1 MPRASTRSTR
11 SSAGAASTRSA
22 SGGGGARASTTTS
35 RASSAA
41 AAAHHNADIPD
52 ETPDNALRTQVA
64 AVFRDAQRTTA
75 THRKLAVTLR
85 KIQEAC
91 CYEPTSVR
99 KPSGGAGAGGGS
111 ASIADFDE
119 DDFNAEFTRCA
130 LRVMPIK
137 KSEGVG
143 EKTVRFI
150 GLFLRHAVDKDNE
163 VAGEVD
169 EDASTM
175 PETPG
180 TRLTTQLM
188 ETALPLLAGK
198 DKFVRYRATQLISH
212 IINSL
217 DAIDDDLFQK
227 LRAGLLKRIRD
238 KEAMVRAQ
246 AVLGLGRLAGN
257 QMEAEEGEDS
267 DESDSDGRDAGSA
280 GLLERLLEVL
290 QNDPSADVR
299 RSLLVNLPILPST
312 LPFLLERA
320 RDQDA
325 ATRRAVYSRLLPA
338 LGDFRHL
345 SLSMREKLL
354 RWGLRDRDENVR
366 KAAGRLFRERWIEDC
381 AGTAPPAETGQPAEV
396 SPPNLDALLELLERI
411 DVVNA
416 GGEHGVGLEA
426 MRGFWEGRPDYRE
439 AMFFDDAFFETLSAE
454 SVFVVRTFND
464 FCRHEGGGKFESLV
478 EEKLP
483 EVTKV
488 AFYLERYI
496 KVLVDAIQR
505 AEEKQQQRGESEESD
520 EENEEEDDEGDT
532 AEQEFIVEQLL
543 HIVLTLD
550 YSDEVGRRK
559 MFSLLR
565 QTLSIPQLP
574 EEVTKLTVSALRD
587 ICAPDA
593 AGEKEFCSIV
603 LEAVADV
610 HDTIVDEAE
619 GDDDGLPEND
629 DESFHSARSEVSGDT
644 TPTRANGGG
653 GAGGAG
659 GKGGKKGTPESEEE
673 AARKAI
679 REIMINMKCLH
690 IVQCMLSNVAGDL
703 QQNDHLVAMLNNLV
717 VPAVRSHEAPVRE
730 RGLVCLGL
738 CSLLDRSLAEEN
750 LTLFIHFFAK
760 GHTELQITALHI
772 LTDILNVHGAQLL
785 SSNPALLKVYVKALR
800 SGAKHPEVQAAA
812 TVAASKLLLGRV
824 VSDAD
829 VSAELLKTLVIA
841 YFEPASAGNQSVRQA
856 LNYFLPVFSYAR
868 AENQDLMRRV
878 ALDALHTLYNVRE
891 GFDDDDADI
900 EDEMVSLS
908 TIAACLVDWTDPRK
922 CYSPGGVGGFGL
934 AGIGGGAGAGGAGG
948 LAEAEKKNVP
958 ADVHLDF
965 AEDILERL
973 SGNAPKEEKKIIA
986 ALLGKLYVSPA
997 SSEDRTRDVYTIVS
1011 DAVDAQLLPDTASRN
1026 ALYKIHVSLGK
1037 IVNNLDAVA
1046 AAALSAATAEKEAAM
1061 GGKYRRSVSRASS
1074 VAGDHAGGSAS
1085 VGVSAA
1091 PSTTGRRSVSRE
1103 EDDKTGVLPS
1113 LEEEGY
1119 DQDDDEEEEE
1129 VEDLKDVKIK
1139 EEDMDEDMDDDV
1151 SDAGT
1156 VVRNRMGT
1164 EMSSAGGDL
1173 DEEEEEE
1180 L

>member
-1 MPRASTRSTR
+1 L
-11 SSAGAASTRSA
+11 
-22 SGGGGARASTTTS
+22 
-35 RASSAA
+35 
-41 AAAHHNADIPD
+41 NVDVPD
-52 ETPDNALRTQVA
+52 ETPDNTLRPQVA
-64 AVFRDAQRTTA
+64 TVFREAQRTTA
-75 THRKLAVTLR
+75 SHRKLAVTLR

-91 CYEPTSVR
+91 CYEPTAT
-99 KPSGGAGAGGGS
+99 KKS
-111 ASIADFDE
+111 ATAAAVSDFDE
-119 DDFNAEFTRCA
+119 DDFNTEFVRCV

-143 EKTVRFI
+143 EKTIRFI
-150 GLFLRHAVDKDNE
+150 GLFLRHAIDKDNE
-163 VAGEVD
+163 VAGEAD
-169 EDASTM
+169 GDASTM

-180 TRLTTQLM
+180 TRLTTHLM
-188 ETALPLLAGK
+188 ETILPLLTAK
-198 DKFVRYRATQLISH
+198 DKFVRYRSTQLISH

-227 LRAGLLKRIRD
+227 LRSGLLRRIRD

-257 QMEAEEGEDS
+257 QIEAEPNSDDS
-267 DESDSDGRDAGSA
+267 DDDAAS
-280 GLLERLLEVL
+280 GLLEKLLEVV

-299 RSLLVNLPILPST
+299 RSLLVNLPILPNT

-381 AGTAPPAETGQPAEV
+381 AGTPPPAETGQPAEV
-396 SPPNLDALLELLERI
+396 SPPSLDALLELLERI
-411 DVVNA
+411 HVVNS
-416 GGEHGVGLEA
+416 GVENGVALEA
-426 MRGFWEGRPDYRE
+426 MKGFWDGRPDYRE
-439 AMFFDDAFFETLSAE
+439 AMVFDDNFFETLSAE

-464 FCRHEGGGKFESLV
+464 FCRHEGNGKFESLI

-488 AFYLERYI
+488 AFYLERYV
-496 KVLVDAIQR
+496 KVLIDAIQR
-505 AEEKQQQRGESEESD
+505 IEEQEVEED
-520 EENEEEDDEGDT
+520 EEEDT

-543 HIVLTLD
+543 HMALTLD

-565 QTLSIPQLP
+565 QTLSIPELP
-574 EEVTKLTVSALRD
+574 DEVTKLTVTVLRD

-610 HDTIVDEAE
+610 HDTIADEIP
-619 GDDDGLPEND
+619 DND
-629 DESFHSARSEVSGDT
+629 DESFHSARSEVSNDS
-644 TPTRANGGG
+644 TPT
-653 GAGGAG
+653 
-659 GKGGKKGTPESEEE
+659 KKGKSKTPELSEEE
-673 AARKAI
+673 AAKKAI
-679 REIMINMKCLH
+679 KEIMINMKCLH

-750 LTLFIHFFAK
+750 LTLFMHFFQK
-760 GHTELQITALHI
+760 GHTALQITALHL

-785 SSNPALLKVYVKALR
+785 SSNPTLLKVYIKALR

-824 VSDAD
+824 VSDHE
-829 VSAELLKTLVIA
+829 VSAELLKTLVVA

-856 LNYFLPVFSYAR
+856 LNYFLPVFCYSR
-868 AENQDLMRRV
+868 AENQDLMRCV

-900 EDEMVSLS
+900 DDEMVSLS
-908 TIAACLVDWTDPRK
+908 AIAACLVDWTDPRK
-922 CYSPGGVGGFGL
+922 CYSPGSGSADV
-934 AGIGGGAGAGGAGG
+934 
-948 LAEAEKKNVP
+948 EKKHVN

-965 AEDILERL
+965 ATDILERL
-973 SGNAPKEEKKIIA
+973 GGNVPSMFPPP
-986 ALLGKLYVSPA
+986 SP
-997 SSEDRTRDVYTIVS
+997 
-1011 DAVDAQLLPDTASRN
+1011 PF
-1026 ALYKIHVSLGK
+1026 
-1037 IVNNLDAVA
+1037 
-1046 AAALSAATAEKEAAM
+1046 SA
-1061 GGKYRRSVSRASS
+1061 R
-1074 VAGDHAGGSAS
+1074 
-1085 VGVSAA
+1085 
-1091 PSTTGRRSVSRE
+1091 
-1103 EDDKTGVLPS
+1103 
-1113 LEEEGY
+1113 
-1119 DQDDDEEEEE
+1119 
-1129 VEDLKDVKIK
+1129 
-1139 EEDMDEDMDDDV
+1139 
-1151 SDAGT
+1151 
-1156 VVRNRMGT
+1156 
-1164 EMSSAGGDL
+1164 
-1173 DEEEEEE
+1173 
-1180 L
+1180 

>member
-1 MPRASTRSTR
+1 M
-11 SSAGAASTRSA
+11 
-22 SGGGGARASTTTS
+22 
-35 RASSAA
+35 
-41 AAAHHNADIPD
+41 
-52 ETPDNALRTQVA
+52 A
-64 AVFRDAQRTTA
+64 AVFREAQRTTA
-75 THRKLAVTLR
+75 SHRKLAVTLR
-85 KIQEAC
+85 KLQEAC
-91 CYEPTSVR
+91 CYEPTSV
-99 KPSGGAGAGGGS
+99 KKSTAAAAA
-111 ASIADFDE
+111 ASDFDE
-119 DDFNAEFTRCA
+119 DDFNAELVRCV

-143 EKTVRFI
+143 EKTIRFI
-150 GLFLRHAVDKDNE
+150 GLFLRHSIDKDNE
-163 VAGEVD
+163 AMGELD

-180 TRLTTQLM
+180 TRLTTHLM
-188 ETALPLLAGK
+188 ETILPLLAAK
-198 DKFVRYRATQLISH
+198 DKFVRYRSTQLISH

-227 LRAGLLKRIRD
+227 LRGGLLKRIRD

-257 QMEAEEGEDS
+257 QMDAEPDS
-267 DESDSDGRDAGSA
+267 DDSDDAAS
-280 GLLERLLEVL
+280 GLLDKLLEVL

-381 AGTAPPAETGQPAEV
+381 AGTPPPAESGQAAEV

-416 GGEHGVGLEA
+416 GGENGVGLEA
-426 MRGFWEGRPDYRE
+426 MKGFWDGRPDYRE
-439 AMFFDDAFFETLSAE
+439 AMFFDDNFFETLSAE

-464 FCRHEGGGKFESLV
+464 FCRNEGNGKYESLI

-488 AFYLERYI
+488 AFYLERYV
-496 KVLVDAIQR
+496 KVLIDAIRR
-505 AEEKQQQRGESEESD
+505 AEEEEVDD
-520 EENEEEDDEGDT
+520 EDEDEEEDT
-532 AEQEFIVEQLL
+532 VEQEFIVEQLL
-543 HIVLTLD
+543 HIALTLD

-565 QTLSIPQLP
+565 QTLSIPELP
-574 EEVTKLTVSALRD
+574 EEVTKLTVTVLRD

-610 HDTIVDEAE
+610 HDTIVD
-619 GDDDGLPEND
+619 DVPEHD

-644 TPTRANGGG
+644 TPTRA
-653 GAGGAG
+653 
-659 GKGGKKGTPESEEE
+659 GKGKAPELSEEE
-673 AARKAI
+673 AAKKAI
-679 REIMINMKCLH
+679 KEIMINMKCLH
-690 IVQCMLSNVAGDL
+690 IVQCMLSNVQGDL

-750 LTLFIHFFAK
+750 LTLFMHFFSK
-760 GHTELQITALHI
+760 GHTALQITALHI

-785 SSNPALLKVYVKALR
+785 SSNPTLLKVYIKALR

-824 VSDAD
+824 VSDHD
-829 VSAELLKTLVIA
+829 VSAELLKTLVVA

-856 LNYFLPVFSYAR
+856 LNYFLPVFCYSR
-868 AENQDLMRRV
+868 PENQDLMRAV

-891 GFDDDDADI
+891 GFDDDDADV
-900 EDEMVSLS
+900 EDEMVSLT

-922 CYSPGGVGGFGL
+922 CFAPPA
-934 AGIGGGAGAGGAGG
+934 AGSWGS
-948 LAEAEKKNVP
+948 AEAAAAEKKHVN
-958 ADVHLDF
+958 ADVHLEF
-965 AEDILERL
+965 ARDIIERL
-973 SGNAPKEEKKIIA
+973 
-986 ALLGKLYVSPA
+986 
-997 SSEDRTRDVYTIVS
+997 
-1011 DAVDAQLLPDTASRN
+1011 
-1026 ALYKIHVSLGK
+1026 
-1037 IVNNLDAVA
+1037 
-1046 AAALSAATAEKEAAM
+1046 
-1061 GGKYRRSVSRASS
+1061 
-1074 VAGDHAGGSAS
+1074 GGSVPSMSPFFPKLFPSHSQFTNHPTHLSRRRKENHRRPPRQTLRLARL
-1085 VGVSAA
+1085 VRRPGPRRLHRHLRRRRDAA
-1091 PSTTGRRSVSRE
+1091 PLRHGEPQRPVQDPRQPRKNRQRARHSRC
-1103 EDDKTGVLPS
+1103 GFRWPRL
-1113 LEEEGY
+1113 
-1119 DQDDDEEEEE
+1119 
-1129 VEDLKDVKIK
+1129 
-1139 EEDMDEDMDDDV
+1139 
-1151 SDAGT
+1151 
-1156 VVRNRMGT
+1156 
-1164 EMSSAGGDL
+1164 GGG
-1173 DEEEEEE
+1173 
-1180 L
+1180 

>member
-11 SSAGAASTRSA
+11 SSTGAASKS
-22 SGGGGARASTTTS
+22 SGTRASTAS
-35 RASSAA
+35 RASSAV
-41 AAAHHNADIPD
+41 NTDVPD
-52 ETPDNALRTQVA
+52 ETPDNALRAQVA
-64 AVFRDAQRTTA
+64 NVFREAQRTTA

-91 CYEPTSVR
+91 CYEPTSV
-99 KPSGGAGAGGGS
+99 KKTTTAAAAT
-111 ASIADFDE
+111 ASDFEE
-119 DDFNAEFTRCA
+119 DDFNAEFVRCV

-143 EKTVRFI
+143 ERTVRFI
-150 GLFLRHAVDKDNE
+150 GLFLRHAIDKDNE
-163 VAGEVD
+163 AVGELD

-180 TRLTTQLM
+180 TRLTTHLM
-188 ETALPLLAGK
+188 EMVLPLLAAK
-198 DKFVRYRATQLISH
+198 DKFVRYRSTQLISH

-257 QMEAEEGEDS
+257 EMEAEADS
-267 DESDSDGRDAGSA
+267 DDSDDNGAS

-299 RSLLVNLPILPST
+299 RSLLVNLPILPAT

-325 ATRRAVYSRLLPA
+325 ATRRSVYSRLLPA

-381 AGTAPPAETGQPAEV
+381 AGTPPPAESGQPSEV

-411 DVVNA
+411 DVVNS
-416 GGEHGVGLEA
+416 GGENGVGLEA
-426 MRGFWEGRPDYRE
+426 MRGFWDGRPDYRE
-439 AMFFDDAFFETLSAE
+439 AMFFDDNFFETLSAE

-464 FCRHEGGGKFESLV
+464 FCRNEGNGKFESLI

-505 AEEKQQQRGESEESD
+505 AEEQEVED
-520 EENEEEDDEGDT
+520 EEEEEDT

-543 HIVLTLD
+543 YIALTLD

-565 QTLSIPQLP
+565 QTLSIPELP
-574 EEVTKLTVSALRD
+574 DDVTKLTVSALRD

-610 HDTIVDEAE
+610 HDTIVD
-619 GDDDGLPEND
+619 DDVPEND

-644 TPTRANGGG
+644 TPTKS
-653 GAGGAG
+653 
-659 GKGGKKGTPESEEE
+659 GKSRTPELSEEE
-673 AARKAI
+673 AAKKAI
-679 REIMINMKCLH
+679 KEIMINMKCLH
-690 IVQCMLSNVAGDL
+690 IVQCMLSNVTGDL

-750 LTLFIHFFAK
+750 LTLFMHFFSK

-785 SSNPALLKVYVKALR
+785 SSNPTLLKVYIKALR

-824 VSDAD
+824 VNDHD

-856 LNYFLPVFSYAR
+856 LNYFLPVFCYSR
-868 AENQDLMRRV
+868 AENQDLMRCV

-900 EDEMVSLS
+900 EDEMVSLT
-908 TIAACLVDWTDPRK
+908 TIGACLVDWTDPRK
-922 CYSPGGVGGFGL
+922 CFSP
-934 AGIGGGAGAGGAGG
+934 ASGAGG
-948 LAEAEKKNVP
+948 LGEAEKKHVN
-958 ADVHLDF
+958 ADVHLEF
-965 AEDILERL
+965 ANDIIERL
-973 SGNAPKEEKKIIA
+973 SGNVPKEEKKIIS

-997 SSEDRTRDVYTIVS
+997 SSESKSREVYAVICE
-1011 DAVDAQLLPDTASRN
+1011 AVDNQLLSDTASRN

-1037 IVNNLDAVA
+1037 IVNTLDAAV
-1046 AAALSAATAEKEAAM
+1046 EAAGAA

-1074 VAGDHAGGSAS
+1074 VGFD
-1085 VGVSAA
+1085 A
-1091 PSTTGRRSVSRE
+1091 PGTSTRPTPSE
-1103 EDDKTGVLPS
+1103 ERTVVQHEVQIK
-1113 LEEEGY
+1113 
-1119 DQDDDEEEEE
+1119 EEEE
-1129 VEDLKDVKIK
+1129 
-1139 EEDMDEDMDDDV
+1139 

-1156 VVRNRMGT
+1156 VVHRSR
-1164 EMSSAGGDL
+1164 EQSL
-1173 DEEEEEE
+1173 VDELLSEEEE

>member
-1 MPRASTRSTR
+1 MPARASTRSTR
-11 SSAGAASTRSA
+11 SSAGAPAKSS
-22 SGGGGARASTTTS
+22 SARASTAS
-35 RASSAA
+35 RASSTA
-41 AAAHHNADIPD
+41 NVDIPS
-52 ETPDNALRTQVA
+52 ETPDNALRAQVA
-64 AVFRDAQRTTA
+64 AVFREAQRTTA
-75 THRKLAVTLR
+75 SHRKLAVTLR
-85 KIQEAC
+85 KLQEAC
-91 CYEPTSVR
+91 CFEPTSV
-99 KPSGGAGAGGGS
+99 KKS
-111 ASIADFDE
+111 ASAAAADFDE
-119 DDFNAEFTRCA
+119 DDFNTEFVRCV

-143 EKTVRFI
+143 EKTIRFI

-163 VAGEVD
+163 AMGELD
-169 EDASTM
+169 GDASTM

-180 TRLTTQLM
+180 TRLTSHLM
-188 ETALPLLAGK
+188 ETILPLLAAK
-198 DKFVRYRATQLISH
+198 DKFVRYRSTQLISH

-227 LRAGLLKRIRD
+227 LRSGLLKRIRD

-257 QMEAEEGEDS
+257 QIEADPDSEDS
-267 DESDSDGRDAGSA
+267 DDDAGS
-280 GLLERLLEVL
+280 GLLDRLLEVL

-299 RSLLVNLPILPST
+299 RSLLVNLPILPAT

-381 AGTAPPAETGQPAEV
+381 AGTPPPAETGQPAEV

-411 DVVNA
+411 DVVNS
-416 GGEHGVGLEA
+416 GGENGVALEA

-464 FCRHEGGGKFESLV
+464 FCRNEGDGKFESLI

-496 KVLVDAIQR
+496 KVLIDAVKR
-505 AEEKQQQRGESEESD
+505 AEEQEVDED
-520 EENEEEDDEGDT
+520 EEDEEDT

-543 HIVLTLD
+543 HIALTLD

-559 MFSLLR
+559 MFALLR
-565 QTLSIPQLP
+565 QTLSIPELP
-574 EEVTKLTVSALRD
+574 EEVTKLTVAVLRD

-610 HDTIVDEAE
+610 HDTIVDDLP
-619 GDDDGLPEND
+619 DDND
-629 DESFHSARSEVSGDT
+629 DESFHSARSEVSGDS
-644 TPTRANGGG
+644 TPTKR
-653 GAGGAG
+653 
-659 GKGGKKGTPESEEE
+659 GKARSPELSEEE
-673 AARKAI
+673 AAKKAI

-690 IVQCMLSNVAGDL
+690 IVQCMLSNVLGDL

-750 LTLFIHFFAK
+750 LTLFMHFFSK
-760 GHTELQITALHI
+760 GHTALQITALHI

-785 SSNPALLKVYVKALR
+785 SSNPTLLKVYIKALR

-824 VSDAD
+824 VSDRE

-841 YFEPASAGNQSVRQA
+841 HFEPASAGNQSVRQA
-856 LNYFLPVFSYAR
+856 LNYFLPVFCFSR
-868 AENQDLMRRV
+868 AENQDLMRAV

-908 TIAACLVDWTDPRK
+908 TIGACLVDWTDPRK
-922 CYSPGGVGGFGL
+922 CFSP
-934 AGIGGGAGAGGAGG
+934 AAGAGGVGA
-948 LAEAEKKNVP
+948 AEKHVN
-958 ADVHLDF
+958 ADVHLEF
-965 AEDILERL
+965 ARDVIERL
-973 SGNAPKEEKKIIA
+973 GGNAPSKIFPFHFLVQTQVADTQNRRRKENHRRPPRQALRLPGLLRARHARRLRRRLRRRRLPA
-986 ALLGKLYVSPA
+986 AVRRHGPQRPVQAARQPGQDCQHA
-997 SSEDRTRDVYTIVS
+997 RCRRRRGRRGWQGPSECQS
-1011 DAVDAQLLPDTASRN
+1011 CELSW
-1026 ALYKIHVSLGK
+1026 
-1037 IVNNLDAVA
+1037 LDA
-1046 AAALSAATAEKEAAM
+1046 
-1061 GGKYRRSVSRASS
+1061 GG
-1074 VAGDHAGGSAS
+1074 GG
-1085 VGVSAA
+1085 
-1091 PSTTGRRSVSRE
+1091 
-1103 EDDKTGVLPS
+1103 
-1113 LEEEGY
+1113 
-1119 DQDDDEEEEE
+1119 
-1129 VEDLKDVKIK
+1129 
-1139 EEDMDEDMDDDV
+1139 
-1151 SDAGT
+1151 
-1156 VVRNRMGT
+1156 
-1164 EMSSAGGDL
+1164 
-1173 DEEEEEE
+1173 
-1180 L
+1180 